1 MFTGIVQ
8 TVGRVAFIAKRGS
21 DGLACEPDP
30 VRSRNKLPSLQ
41 IDAKSLP
48 YFPQAG
54 GSVAIDGCCLTHLG
68 DSLLQFHLSDETYQ
82 RTTLGA
88 LEEGSEVNVE
98 VALRAGDPIGGHFVA
113 GHVDGIGRFLGSAGE
128 EYRFEAPPDGEPFLA
143 DKGSVAISGVSLTV
157 IRPTALEFSVALVP
171 HTLQNTTLGRLRAGD
186 SVNIEYDVL
195 ARYARRGV

>member
-21 DGLACEPDP
+21 EGSTGGLDP
-30 VRSRNKLPSLQ
+30 RSSLETPPSLQ
-41 IDAKSLP
+41 VDAQSLP
-48 YFPQAG
+48 YVPRAG

-82 RTTLGA
+82 RTTLGT

-98 VALRAGDPIGGHFVA
+98 VALRAGDPIGGHFVT

-128 EYRFEAPPDGEPFLA
+128 EYRFEAPPGGEQFLA
-143 DKGSVAISGVSLTV
+143 DMGSVAISGVSLTV